1 MKNTPGEIM
10 ATIKEI
16 AALAGVSRGT
26 VDRVLNHRGA
36 VHPKTA
42 EKILEIAQALDYR
55 PNRAGIVLAAQKR
68 KLKLGVVLLGRGNP
82 FYEDVLLGI
91 REKAAELESYNCTV
105 LIRQTDYDREE
116 QLAAIDELLSEGING
131 LALSPYNANAVRRKI
146 NELYEK
152 NIPVVTLNTDIENS
166 RRIAYVG
173 CHYFR
178 SGQTAAG
185 LMRLMTSGQVYTGII
200 SGSGNVLC
208 HTERIAGFK
217 DVIKACEN
225 IHISATITNQDDDF
239 ESYEM
244 TARLLKSHPEINA
257 LYFTAGGVY
266 GGCRAVIESG
276 RQYDIKIFTYDLVE
290 TTKKLIEKG
299 LIAATICQQPVLQG
313 SKPLDILFA
322 HLTTGES
329 PQSEYN
335 YVDIDIRVKENL

>member
-1 MKNTPGEIM
+1 M

-36 VHPKTA
+36 VNPKTA
-42 EKILEIAQALDYR
+42 EKILEIAQALDYK
-55 PNRAGIVLAAQKR
+55 PNKAGIVLAAQKR
-68 KLKLGVVLLGRGNP
+68 KLKLGVVLLGTGNP
-82 FYEDVLLGI
+82 FYEEVLRGI
-91 REKAAELESYNCTV
+91 SDKAAELESYNCTV
-105 LIRQTDYDREE
+105 LIRQTNYDREE
-116 QLAAIDELLSEGING
+116 QIAAIDELVAEGVNG
-131 LALSPYNANAVRRKI
+131 LALSPYNDSAIRRKI
-146 NELYEK
+146 NTLYEQH
-152 NIPVVTLNTDIENS
+152 IPVVTLNTDIENS
-166 RRIAYVG
+166 KRIAYVG
-173 CHYFR
+173 CNYYR

-185 LMRLMTSGQVYTGII
+185 LLRLMTTGQVYTGII

-217 DVIKACEN
+217 DVIKDSEN
-225 IHISATITNQDDDF
+225 IHISATIMNQDDDF

-244 TARLLKSHPEINA
+244 TSRLLKAHPEINA

-266 GGCRAVIESG
+266 GGCRAVIASG
-276 RQYDIKIFTYDLVE
+276 RQYDIKIFTYDMVE
-290 TTKKLIEKG
+290 TTKELMKKG

-313 SKPLDILFA
+313 SKPLDILFT

-335 YVDIDIRVKENL
+335 YVDIDIRIKENL